1 MLDGIVS
8 FFLMIALGYGLIRTR
23 LLSQESPQYLSSLLM
38 AVCFP
43 AMILKS
49 FLAVDPRSLL
59 NTGLSTL
66 VVTVLFSLLPALLFR
81 LKKNPSPCSSLYSF
95 ICGIGNV
102 SFVCIP
108 LLRLFLSEE
117 EMLPVY
123 LHVAIQDLLIW
134 GMFHPAFAGKHNK
147 GSLKKLLT
155 EPCLLA
161 VAAGLVLAVSGIRLP
176 SLLTQPMDALD
187 ACVSPLALLF
197 LGMTIARYGLVSWAS
212 SRSSIIYSLYKVLL
226 YPILIFLLLL
236 PFLSLQETLLLSI
249 LFGSPA
255 PVAAVVWMQ
264 KYTSDP
270 SPAIHCLIPSTLLYF
285 LLYTPTLLLLTR
297 SGLL

>member
-8 FFLMIALGYGLIRTR
+8 FFLLIALGYVLIRSG
-23 LLSQESPQYLSSLLM
+23 LLSQEAPRHLSSLLM
-38 AVCFP
+38 TVCFP

-59 NTGLSTL
+59 STSLSTVIVTL
-66 VVTVLFSLLPALLFR
+66 VFSLLPSLFFR
-81 LKKNPSPCSSLYSF
+81 LKKKRSPSDPLYSF

-108 LLRLFLSEE
+108 LLRLFLTEE

-123 LHVAIQDLLIW
+123 LHVSIQDLLIW
-134 GMFHPAFAGKHNK
+134 GLFHPAFAGKHSR

-155 EPCLLA
+155 EPCFIA
-161 VAAGLVLAVSGIRLP
+161 VVAGLLLSISGIPLP
-176 SLLTQPMDALD
+176 KLLTLPLDALD

-197 LGMTIARYGLVSWAS
+197 LGMTIARYGLLSWIG
-212 SRSSIIYSLYKVLL
+212 SRRSVYYSLYKVLL
-226 YPILIFLLLL
+226 YPILILLLLL
-236 PFLSLQETLLLSI
+236 PFLPLREALLLSI

-264 KYTSDP
+264 NYTSDP

-285 LLYTPTLLLLTR
+285 LLYTPALLLLTQ
-297 SGLL
+297 SATL